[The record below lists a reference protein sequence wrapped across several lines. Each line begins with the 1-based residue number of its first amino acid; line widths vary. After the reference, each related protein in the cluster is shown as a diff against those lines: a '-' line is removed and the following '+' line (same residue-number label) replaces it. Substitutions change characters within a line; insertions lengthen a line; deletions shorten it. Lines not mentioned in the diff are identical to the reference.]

1 MADKRAGRPGEERPR
16 NVVSLDSH
24 SVPLGADILGELDA
38 LAAHVDGAFVV
49 VVKVNGARYRRRCY
63 LTAKAAESA
72 AHKAVARGE
81 DVVVYMAELKP
92 LWRIKGGSGMADEI
106 TDLAARGLR

>member
-1 MADKRAGRPGEERPR
+1 MLTPEIDRGRPGEEAAS
-16 NVVSLDSH
+16 NVVPTDLH
-24 SVPLGADILGELDA
+24 SVSLTRDVLGELDA

-72 AHKAVARGE
+72 SQKAVARGE

-92 LWRIKGGSGMADEI
+92 LWRIKGGAS
-106 TDLAARGLR
+106 